1 MAPGAFHLTYGTHLK
16 EWASFMESFMSL
28 YRMVNGEWDYDG
40 MVEYSPTGTF
50 YFVTFSLLAICLLMN
65 MFVAIIMEAYDAV
78 REEEEKVTMTQFLLQ
93 RFGNKQVDVVVEG
106 DGKDA
111 GNDDDKGAADADPAE
126 KLRQDME
133 LVLAAL
139 VDFRRDMK
147 VLSKKVQQLTDN
159 DGREARSRTSTV
171 TQHRSLETHRRM
183 EDRLLQLLRR
193 NGLEDAVET
202 LLLQGI
208 YNAERLREIQEE
220 DVDELGLPFATAKVF
235 RRKRL
240 HLLANLERMLP
251 RAHDN
256 LEVTHEP
263 DATAARGPEEP
274 SSDVA
279 PHVGH
284 PGFLE

>member
-1 MAPGAFHLTYGTHLK
+1 MLVEAGAD
-16 EWASFMESFMSL
+16 E
-28 YRMVNGEWDYDG
+28 DG
-40 MVEYSPTGTF
+40 GAEG
-50 YFVTFSLLAICLLMN
+50 
-65 MFVAIIMEAYDAV
+65 DAV
-78 REEEEKVTMTQFLLQ
+78 
-93 RFGNKQVDVVVEG
+93 
-106 DGKDA
+106 GKM
-111 GNDDDKGAADADPAE
+111 
-126 KLRQDME
+126 RQDME

-159 DGREARSRTSTV
+159 DGRDARTRTTV
-171 TQHRSLETHRRM
+171 GAQHRTLGGPAEHKRM
-183 EDRLLQLLRR
+183 EDKLLQLLRR

-202 LLLQGI
+202 LLAQGI

-220 DVDELGLPFATAKVF
+220 DVEELGLPFATAKVF

-256 LEVTHEP
+256 LEVTTAASHE
-263 DATAARGPEEP
+263 AEARGPEASE
-274 SSDVA
+274 VA